1 MKNEKDKII
10 FKIFKLNTL
19 IFEIRTFIEDNLF
32 FEIIKYNKRL
42 QKMIN
47 ICLYDFQKMFF
58 IKHFSTNIKEFN
70 IVKLYNYIKSKYN
83 KFDNF
88 ENFKKLYNELTYE
101 RKDINRQLFLDELE
115 NDEYYKK
122 ILFKNIIPSSLNN
135 IKVLELFD
143 EEKRWKIE
151 DNILNLEI
159 LENNL
164 NNLSQIRIGYF
175 YKVNIPCSILKQ
187 LECLSLYGIYY
198 NLTISNSDYNC
209 KEIILD
215 KLLGL
220 EIFDVY
226 CRDNDYSNCI
236 KLIMRNLQ
244 IIDFSYNIDKTDNI
258 NIYLFFEKYF
268 GLNEIYQ
275 SINDIISE
283 KITFSNVNIEYLKNN
298 FLKYHNIYNLIIFK
312 FTIFLESWGY
322 SIFIKKLN
330 NNFLYSV
337 FEKRIYDGSMI
348 KTYFKKVEL
357 TSKDNKL
364 IIDIKRR
371 YEGKEIKIDKFP
383 FEHLEKLVLKNN
395 DNHYK
400 SSNVKNENYE
410 NILLFTIMN
419 KNNLFLQEIEI
430 QGLLDIDEKAISNFC
445 NNIKYL
451 QFLRILILK
460 KFISNKN
467 DLLLLLDNIVNLEFL
482 SKLDIELTLILSII
496 ELDSIKNKFK
506 NLDINSFY
514 NIIKISLKT

>member
-1 MKNEKDKII
+1 
-10 FKIFKLNTL
+10 
-19 IFEIRTFIEDNLF
+19 
-32 FEIIKYNKRL
+32 
-42 QKMIN
+42 
-47 ICLYDFQKMFF
+47 
-58 IKHFSTNIKEFN
+58 
-70 IVKLYNYIKSKYN
+70 
-83 KFDNF
+83 
-88 ENFKKLYNELTYE
+88 
-101 RKDINRQLFLDELE
+101 
-115 NDEYYKK
+115 
-122 ILFKNIIPSSLNN
+122 
-135 IKVLELFD
+135 
-143 EEKRWKIE
+143 
-151 DNILNLEI
+151 
-159 LENNL
+159 
-164 NNLSQIRIGYF
+164 
-175 YKVNIPCSILKQ
+175 
-187 LECLSLYGIYY
+187 
-198 NLTISNSDYNC
+198 
-209 KEIILD
+209 
-215 KLLGL
+215 
-220 EIFDVY
+220 
-226 CRDNDYSNCI
+226 
-236 KLIMRNLQ
+236 MRNLQ